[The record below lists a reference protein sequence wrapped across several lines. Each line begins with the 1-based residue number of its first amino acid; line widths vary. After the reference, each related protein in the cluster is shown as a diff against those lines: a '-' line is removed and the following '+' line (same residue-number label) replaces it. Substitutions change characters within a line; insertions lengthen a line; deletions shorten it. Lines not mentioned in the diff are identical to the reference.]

1 MPSDPPAREAMAELT
16 PMMRLAHDVEGN
28 GIFGGNF
35 VEDRK
40 SASFSLD
47 LTYLVNFQAGL
58 NYTTFW
64 NASDRNQ
71 LVDRDF
77 VSMNVKYTF

>member
-1 MPSDPPAREAMAELT
+1 MLRF
-16 PMMRLAHDVEGN
+16 AHDVNGN
-28 GIFGGNF
+28 SVFGGNF

-40 SASFSLD
+40 SATLSLEA
-47 LTYLVNFQAGL
+47 TYLVNFQAGL

-71 LVDRDF
+71 LIDRDF
-77 VSMNVKYTF
+77 ASFNVKYSF